1 MKTMSLWHSGRA
13 LLLHAKGPW
22 IKPPWGKSIFF
33 FHFIASQVQIP
44 AKKANYSTPFNT
56 HATTLRT
63 FLEPFWTTLGGQEPQ
78 ESFGNRVKQ
87 SLKLILLNKKIK
99 KVIFFKIPSFKISN
113 TLGGSCPHIWL
124 CNPHTR
130 NWPKFFLDETHQY
143 EHCDCKSST
152 SFDYSEPLT
161 QKYIFVV
168 IGVLIFIAFSALII
182 YRIVAPG

>member
-1 MKTMSLWHSGRA
+1 M
-13 LLLHAKGPW
+13 
-22 IKPPWGKSIFF
+22 
-33 FHFIASQVQIP
+33 
-44 AKKANYSTPFNT
+44 
-56 HATTLRT
+56 
-63 FLEPFWTTLGGQEPQ
+63 
-78 ESFGNRVKQ
+78 
-87 SLKLILLNKKIK
+87 ILLNKKIK

-168 IGVLIFIAFSALII
+168 ICVLIFIHLGLAQHCLPQHWFPNSTLFNWFQKSSHSTIFSHFYHSQPLIALFLIAL
-182 YRIVAPG
+182 YFFRHF

>member
-1 MKTMSLWHSGRA
+1 MLLLMSLWLSGRT
-13 LLLHAKGPW
+13 LLLHARGPW

-63 FLEPFWTTLGGQEPQ
+63 FLEPYWNTLGGQEPQ

-143 EHCDCKSST
+143 EHCEWVCLVLTGTHSAI
-152 SFDYSEPLT
+152 YSQLFIE
-161 QKYIFVV
+161 Y
-168 IGVLIFIAFSALII
+168 IGVIM
-182 YRIVAPG
+182 